1 LCLSAAAPAPRS
13 TSRNRSR
20 NSVTPVVCAGAGR
33 AAEHSALSGQVTLL
47 GKFSRLVQER
57 LAEPVVFIFLAAK
70 STRSIPDM
78 FFASIRFRTSIL
90 LPVTTA
96 TRLCSMWSK
105 LPVLLYYRF
114 LLRQTVQHLASWI
127 LVSRVMLLQYGC
139 SFFFPF
145 LA

>member
-1 LCLSAAAPAPRS
+1 MCLSAAAPAPRS

-70 STRSIPDM
+70 STRSIPNM

-105 LPVLLYYRF
+105 LPVLHYRF

-139 SFFFPF
+139 SFFFSF